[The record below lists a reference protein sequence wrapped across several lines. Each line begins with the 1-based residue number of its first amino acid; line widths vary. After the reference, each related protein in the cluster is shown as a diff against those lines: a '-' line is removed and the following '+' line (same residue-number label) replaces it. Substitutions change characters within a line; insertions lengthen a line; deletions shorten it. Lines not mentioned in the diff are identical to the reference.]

1 MYIVTKNNNKL
12 EPTLPPPLSY
22 STDSLQETEIHQL
35 RKQLKDMAD
44 EKSSLALQLGEQR
57 GQLTVL
63 QNEIL
68 KLKVL
73 NLLLALFDFN

>member
-1 MYIVTKNNNKL
+1 
-12 EPTLPPPLSY
+12 
-22 STDSLQETEIHQL
+22 
-35 RKQLKDMAD
+35 MAD

-73 NLLLALFDFN
+73 NFSLALFDFNWIVNCVIDFPRRKQHGNGKAGGRKHGFEK